1 MMDKLKK
8 SLDAAF
14 LDEERVLAKIEKKI
28 NRKPVFQ
35 RKFSLAMV
43 GATIVLALL
52 LGVARLLSPMNVI
65 AGVVTVDLNPSLR
78 IELSKDYIVLDV
90 SGVNAEAQSL
100 DLSSLKGL
108 PIQEALMEIVRLTI
122 EAGYLDPLALTS
134 DYILITTVSYD
145 GDDQTFNLD
154 LKELLSKFQ
163 TESPSL
169 NGFNLAFMRAQ
180 KQDLEDAD
188 DSDLPLW
195 LYLLSRNNPDVISSP
210 TSTVQNYFED
220 EDLKTEFENEYGD
233 VLEDDHEIDSE
244 DLEEALDELEEHG
257 IDVSDYRRRLATSG
271 VDLNAL
277 KSEILIQLN
286 QIEENEDDEDDDEIS
301 QDNDDDEDDDEDDE
315 EEDEEDDD

>member
-1 MMDKLKK
+1 MDQLKK

-14 LDEERVLAKIEKKI
+14 LDEDRVFAKIENKI
-28 NRKPVFQ
+28 NRRPKV
-35 RKFSLAMV
+35 RRTFSLAMV
-43 GATIVLALL
+43 AATVALALL
-52 LGVARLLSPMNVI
+52 LGMARLLSPMNVV

-78 IELSKDYIVLDV
+78 IELSKDYTVLDV
-90 SGVNAEAQSL
+90 SGVNAEAQSM

-145 GDDQTFNLD
+145 GNDQTFNLD
-154 LKELLSKFQ
+154 LKDLLEKVK
-163 TESPSL
+163 TETPSL
-169 NGFNLAFMRAQ
+169 DGFNLAFMQAE
-180 KQDLEDAD
+180 KQDLEDAE

-195 LYLLSRNNPDVISSP
+195 LYLLSKNNPDVISSP

-220 EDLKTEFENEYGD
+220 EDLKTEFENEYGE
-233 VLEDDHEIDSE
+233 VLEDDHEIDLE

-257 IDVSDYRRRLATSG
+257 VDVSEYRRRLATSG

-277 KSEILIQLN
+277 KSEILVQLDR
-286 QIEENEDDEDDDEIS
+286 IEENEVDDDDDEIS
-301 QDNDDDEDDDEDDE
+301 QDDDDDDEDDE
-315 EEDEEDDD
+315 DDEEDEEDDD

>member
-1 MMDKLKK
+1 MDQLKK
-8 SLDAAF
+8 SLGSAF
-14 LDEERVLAKIEKKI
+14 LDEDRVFAKIEKKI
-28 NRKPVFQ
+28 NKPP
-35 RKFSLAMV
+35 RMNRTFSLAMV
-43 GATIVLALL
+43 SATVLLALL
-52 LGVARLLSPMNVI
+52 LGMARLLSPMDVV

-78 IELSKDYIVLDV
+78 IELSKDYTVLNI
-90 SGVNAEAQSL
+90 SGVNAEAQSM
-100 DLSSLKGL
+100 DLTSLKGL

-145 GDDQTFNLD
+145 GNDQTFNLD
-154 LKELLSKFQ
+154 LKELLSKIQ

-195 LYLLSRNNPDVISSP
+195 LYLLSKNNPDVISSP

-220 EDLKTEFENEYGD
+220 EDLRTEFENEYGE
-233 VLEDDHEIDSE
+233 VLEDDHEIDKE
-244 DLEEALDELEEHG
+244 DLEEALDELEEQG
-257 IDVSDYRRRLATSG
+257 VDVNDYRRRLATSG

-277 KSEILIQLN
+277 TSEIRAQLN
-286 QIEENEDDEDDDEIS
+286 RIDDDDDEEVSHEDDENE
-301 QDNDDDEDDDEDDE
+301 NDDDDDDD
-315 EEDEEDDD
+315 DEEDDD

>member
-1 MMDKLKK
+1 MNQLKK

-14 LDEERVLAKIEKKI
+14 LDEDRVFAKIENKI
-28 NRKPVFQ
+28 NRRPKV
-35 RKFSLAMV
+35 RRTFSLAMV
-43 GATIVLALL
+43 AATVALALL
-52 LGVARLLSPMNVI
+52 LGMARLLSPMNVV

-78 IELSKDYIVLDV
+78 IELSKDYTVLDV
-90 SGVNAEAQSL
+90 SGVNAEAQSM

-145 GDDQTFNLD
+145 GNDQTFNLD
-154 LKELLSKFQ
+154 LKDLLEKVK
-163 TESPSL
+163 TETPSL
-169 NGFNLAFMRAQ
+169 DGFNLAFMQAE
-180 KQDLEDAD
+180 KQDLEDAE

-195 LYLLSRNNPDVISSP
+195 LYLLSKNNPDVVSSP
-210 TSTVQNYFED
+210 TSTVQDYFED
-220 EDLKTEFENEYGD
+220 EDLKTEFENEYGE
-233 VLEDDHEIDSE
+233 VLEDDHEIDLE

-257 IDVSDYRRRLATSG
+257 VDVSEYRRRLATSG

-277 KSEILIQLN
+277 KSEILVQLDR
-286 QIEENEDDEDDDEIS
+286 IEENEVDDDDDEIS
-301 QDNDDDEDDDEDDE
+301 QDNDDDEEDDEDD

>member
-1 MMDKLKK
+1 MNQLKK

-14 LDEERVLAKIEKKI
+14 LDEDRVFAKIENKI
-28 NRKPVFQ
+28 NRRPKV
-35 RKFSLAMV
+35 RRTFSLAMV
-43 GATIVLALL
+43 AATVALALL
-52 LGVARLLSPMNVI
+52 LGMARLLSPMNVV

-78 IELSKDYIVLDV
+78 IELSKDYTVLDV
-90 SGVNAEAQSL
+90 SGVNAEAQSM

-145 GDDQTFNLD
+145 GNDQTFNLD
-154 LKELLSKFQ
+154 LKDLLEKVK
-163 TESPSL
+163 TETPSL
-169 NGFNLAFMRAQ
+169 DGFNLAFMQAE
-180 KQDLEDAD
+180 KQDLEDAE

-195 LYLLSRNNPDVISSP
+195 LYLLSKNNPDVISSP

-220 EDLKTEFENEYGD
+220 EDLKTEFENEYGE
-233 VLEDDHEIDSE
+233 VLEDDHEIDLE

-257 IDVSDYRRRLATSG
+257 VDVSEYRRRLATSG

-277 KSEILIQLN
+277 KSEILVQLDR
-286 QIEENEDDEDDDEIS
+286 IEENEVDDDDDEIS
-301 QDNDDDEDDDEDDE
+301 QDNDDDEEDDEDD

>member
-1 MMDKLKK
+1 MNQLKK

-14 LDEERVLAKIEKKI
+14 LDEDRVFAKIENKI
-28 NRKPVFQ
+28 NRRPKA
-35 RKFSLAMV
+35 RRTFSLAMV
-43 GATIVLALL
+43 AATVALALL
-52 LGVARLLSPMNVI
+52 LGMARLLSPMNVV

-78 IELSKDYIVLDV
+78 IELSKDYTVLDV
-90 SGVNAEAQSL
+90 SGVNAEAQSM

-145 GDDQTFNLD
+145 GNDQTFNLD
-154 LKELLSKFQ
+154 LKDLLEKVK
-163 TESPSL
+163 TETPSL
-169 NGFNLAFMRAQ
+169 DGFNLAFMQAE
-180 KQDLEDAD
+180 KQDLEDAE

-195 LYLLSRNNPDVISSP
+195 LYLLSKNNPDVVSSP
-210 TSTVQNYFED
+210 TSTVQDYFED
-220 EDLKTEFENEYGD
+220 EDLKTEFENEFGE
-233 VLEDDHEIDSE
+233 VLEDDHEIDLE

-257 IDVSDYRRRLATSG
+257 VDVSEYRRRLATSG

-277 KSEILIQLN
+277 KSEILVQLDR
-286 QIEENEDDEDDDEIS
+286 IEENEVDDDDDEIS
-301 QDNDDDEDDDEDDE
+301 QDNDDDEEDDEDD

>member
-1 MMDKLKK
+1 MDQLKK

-14 LDEERVLAKIEKKI
+14 LDEERVFAKIEKKI
-28 NRKPVFQ
+28 NRRPIVQ
-35 RKFSLAMV
+35 RRFSLAMV
-43 GATIVLALL
+43 AATVALALL
-52 LGVARLLSPMNVI
+52 LGMARLLTPMNVI

-78 IELSKDYIVLDV
+78 IELSKDYTVLDV

-100 DLSSLKGL
+100 DLTSLKGL

-145 GDDQTFNLD
+145 GNDQTFNLD
-154 LKELLSKFQ
+154 LKELLSKIQ

-169 NGFNLAFMRAQ
+169 DGFNLAFMRAQ

-195 LYLLSRNNPDVISSP
+195 LYLLSKNNPDVISSP

-257 IDVSDYRRRLATSG
+257 IDVSDYRRRLATRAST
-271 VDLNAL
+271 
-277 KSEILIQLN
+277 
-286 QIEENEDDEDDDEIS
+286 
-301 QDNDDDEDDDEDDE
+301 
-315 EEDEEDDD
+315 

>member
-1 MMDKLKK
+1 MMDQLKK

-14 LDEERVLAKIEKKI
+14 LDEDRVFAKIEKKI
-28 NRKPVFQ
+28 NRQPIFQ

-43 GATIVLALL
+43 GATVVLALL

-78 IELSKDYIVLDV
+78 IELSKDYTVLDV
-90 SGVNAEAQSL
+90 RSVNAEAQSL
-100 DLSSLKGL
+100 DLSTLKGL
-108 PIQEALMEIVRLTI
+108 PIQEALMEIIRLTI

-145 GDDQTFNLD
+145 GNDQTFNLD
-154 LKELLSKFQ
+154 LKELLSKIQ

-169 NGFNLAFMRAQ
+169 NGFNLAFMHAQ

-210 TSTVQNYFED
+210 ASTVQNYFED

-233 VLEDDHEIDSE
+233 VLENDHEIDSE

-257 IDVSDYRRRLATSG
+257 IDVSDYRRRLATTG

-277 KSEILIQLN
+277 KSEILVQLDR
-286 QIEENEDDEDDDEIS
+286 IEENEDDDDDDEIT
-301 QDNDDDEDDDEDDE
+301 QDNDEDDE
-315 EEDEEDDD
+315 NDEEDDNEDDD

>member
-1 MMDKLKK
+1 MNQLKK

-14 LDEERVLAKIEKKI
+14 LDEDRVFAKIENKI
-28 NRKPVFQ
+28 NRRPKV
-35 RKFSLAMV
+35 RRTFSLAMV
-43 GATIVLALL
+43 AATVALALL
-52 LGVARLLSPMNVI
+52 LGMARLLSPMNVV

-78 IELSKDYIVLDV
+78 IELSKDYTVLDV
-90 SGVNAEAQSL
+90 SGVNAEAQSM

-145 GDDQTFNLD
+145 GNDQTFNLD
-154 LKELLSKFQ
+154 LKDLLEKVK
-163 TESPSL
+163 TETPSL
-169 NGFNLAFMRAQ
+169 DGFNLAFMQAE
-180 KQDLEDAD
+180 KQDLEDAE

-195 LYLLSRNNPDVISSP
+195 LYLLSKNNPDVVSSP
-210 TSTVQNYFED
+210 TSTVQDYFED
-220 EDLKTEFENEYGD
+220 EDLKTEFENEFGE
-233 VLEDDHEIDSE
+233 VLEDDHEIDLE

-257 IDVSDYRRRLATSG
+257 VDVSEYRRRLATSG

-277 KSEILIQLN
+277 KSEILVQLDR
-286 QIEENEDDEDDDEIS
+286 IEENEVDDDDDEIS
-301 QDNDDDEDDDEDDE
+301 QDNDDDEEDDEDD

>member
-1 MMDKLKK
+1 MDQLKK

-14 LDEERVLAKIEKKI
+14 LDEERVFAKIEKKI
-28 NRKPVFQ
+28 NRRPIVQ
-35 RKFSLAMV
+35 RRFSLAMV
-43 GATIVLALL
+43 TATFAFALL
-52 LGVARLLSPMNVI
+52 LGMARLLTPMNVV

-78 IELSKDYIVLDV
+78 IELSKDYTVLDV
-90 SGVNAEAQSL
+90 SGMNAEAQSL
-100 DLSSLKGL
+100 DLTSLKGL

-145 GDDQTFNLD
+145 GNDQTFDLD
-154 LKELLSKFQ
+154 LKELLSKIQ

-169 NGFNLAFMRAQ
+169 DGFNLAFMRAQ

-195 LYLLSRNNPDVISSP
+195 LYLLSKNNPDVVSSP
-210 TSTVQNYFED
+210 TSTVQSYFED

-233 VLEDDHEIDSE
+233 VLEDDHGIDVE

-277 KSEILIQLN
+277 KSEILVQLDR
-286 QIEENEDDEDDDEIS
+286 IEENDVDDDDDEVS
-301 QDNDDDEDDDEDDE
+301 QDNDDDDEDDEDD

>member
-1 MMDKLKK
+1 MDQLKK

-14 LDEERVLAKIEKKI
+14 LDEERVFAKIEKKI
-28 NRKPVFQ
+28 SRRPIVQ
-35 RKFSLAMV
+35 RRFSLAMV
-43 GATIVLALL
+43 AATVALALL
-52 LGVARLLSPMNVI
+52 LGMTRLLTPMNVI

-78 IELSKDYIVLDV
+78 IELSKDYTVLDV

-100 DLSSLKGL
+100 DLSSLIGL
-108 PIQEALMEIVRLTI
+108 PIQDALMEIVRLTI

-145 GDDQTFNLD
+145 GNDQTFNLD
-154 LKELLSKFQ
+154 LKELLSKIQ

-169 NGFNLAFMRAQ
+169 DGFNLAFMRAQ
-180 KQDLEDAD
+180 KQDLLDAD

-195 LYLLSRNNPDVISSP
+195 LYLLSKNNPDVISSP

-220 EDLKTEFENEYGD
+220 EDLKTEFESEYGD

-257 IDVSDYRRRLATSG
+257 IDVSEYRRRLATPG

-277 KSEILIQLN
+277 KSEILVQLDR
-286 QIEENEDDEDDDEIS
+286 IEEDDVDEDDDEIS
-301 QDNDDDEDDDEDDE
+301 QDDDDDEDDE
-315 EEDEEDDD
+315 DDEEDEEDDD

>member
-1 MMDKLKK
+1 MDQLKK

-14 LDEERVLAKIEKKI
+14 LDEERVFAKIEKKI
-28 NRKPVFQ
+28 NRRPIVQ

-43 GATIVLALL
+43 TATVAFALL
-52 LGVARLLSPMNVI
+52 LGMARLLTPMNVV

-78 IELSKDYIVLDV
+78 IELSKDYTVLDV
-90 SGVNAEAQSL
+90 SGMNAEAQSL
-100 DLSSLKGL
+100 DLTSLKGL

-145 GDDQTFNLD
+145 GNDQTFDLD
-154 LKELLSKFQ
+154 LKELLSKIQ

-169 NGFNLAFMRAQ
+169 DGFNLAFMRAQ

-195 LYLLSRNNPDVISSP
+195 LYLLSRNNPDVVSSP
-210 TSTVQNYFED
+210 TSTVQSYFED

-233 VLEDDHEIDSE
+233 VLEDDHGIDVE

-277 KSEILIQLN
+277 KSEILVQLDR
-286 QIEENEDDEDDDEIS
+286 IEENDVDDDDDEVS
-301 QDNDDDEDDDEDDE
+301 QDNDDDDEDDEDD

>member
-14 LDEERVLAKIEKKI
+14 LDEDRVFAKIEKKI
-28 NRKPVFQ
+28 NRQPIFQ

-43 GATIVLALL
+43 GATVVLALL
-52 LGVARLLSPMNVI
+52 LGMARLLSPMNVV

-78 IELSKDYIVLDV
+78 IELSKDYTVLDV
-90 SGVNAEAQSL
+90 RSVNTEAQSL
-100 DLSSLKGL
+100 DLTSLKGL

-145 GDDQTFNLD
+145 GNDQTFNLD
-154 LKELLSKFQ
+154 LKELLSKIQ

-233 VLEDDHEIDSE
+233 VLEDDHETDSE
-244 DLEEALDELEEHG
+244 DLEDALDELEEHG
-257 IDVSDYRRRLATSG
+257 VDVSEYRRRLATTG

-277 KSEILIQLN
+277 KSEILVQLDR
-286 QIEENEDDEDDDEIS
+286 IEENEDDDDDDEIS
-301 QDNDDDEDDDEDDE
+301 QDNDDDDDDDEND